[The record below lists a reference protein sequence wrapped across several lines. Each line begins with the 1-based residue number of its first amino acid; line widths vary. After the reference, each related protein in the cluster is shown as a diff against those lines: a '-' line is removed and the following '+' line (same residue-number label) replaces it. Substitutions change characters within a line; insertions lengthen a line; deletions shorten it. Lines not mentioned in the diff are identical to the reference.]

1 MRTDLEKA
9 KRLLSEGGF
18 TLAIVK
24 GEVTITSAER
34 GIRPLIELYD
44 SEDDLNGFSAADK
57 VVGKAAAFM
66 YVLLGVKCLYADVIS
81 RRALDVL
88 KMHGITAEYGTLTEA
103 IRNRTNT
110 GFCPMETAVIN
121 ISEPHEALVAVRQ
134 KLAQM
139 K

>member
-1 MRTDLEKA
+1 MKTDLEKA
-9 KRLLSEGGF
+9 KQLLSEGGF
-18 TLAIVK
+18 TLAMVK
-24 GEVTITSAER
+24 GEETITSAER
-34 GIRPLIELYD
+34 GIRPLIELLD
-44 SEDDLNGFSAADK
+44 SVDDLNGFSAADK

-66 YVLLGVKCLYADVIS
+66 YVLLGVKYLYADVIS

-88 KMHGITAEYGTLTEA
+88 KMHGIIAEYGTLTDA

-121 ISEPHEALVAVRQ
+121 ISEPHEALEAVCE

>member
-1 MRTDLEKA
+1 MKTDLEKA
-9 KRLLSEGGF
+9 KQLLSEGGF
-18 TLAIVK
+18 TLAMVK
-24 GEVTITSAER
+24 GEETITSAER
-34 GIRPLIELYD
+34 GVSPLIALLD

-81 RRALDVL
+81 RCALDVL
-88 KMHGITAEYGTLTEA
+88 KMHGIIAEYGTLTDA

-110 GFCPMETAVIN
+110 GICPMETAVIN
-121 ISEPHEALVAVRQ
+121 ISEPHEALEAVCE